1 MGVDDLLNIVFF
13 KVGARNKPEKMA
25 TNRRNLITETLGLVF
40 AGARSDV
47 IALRHTTMEPCEHT
61 FGGGRSENREF
72 TVLELIHLE
81 EKRQNF
87 INAVYASGLQTTRS
101 AKNGYQASFE
111 SFVTNGRSAR
121 DGEGGPVELSF
132 DEGDRPVVDQL

>member
-1 MGVDDLLNIVFF
+1 M
-13 KVGARNKPEKMA
+13 
-25 TNRRNLITETLGLVF
+25 
-40 AGARSDV
+40 
-47 IALRHTTMEPCEHT
+47 
-61 FGGGRSENREF
+61 
-72 TVLELIHLE
+72 ELIHLE

-121 DGEGGPVELSF
+121 EGEGGPVELSF
-132 DEGDRPVVDQL
+132 DEGDRPVVDQLWDKLRPLINGQVPAMTALLSHFAWVRKVSRLSFRILIQFKICYTCI